1 MQILGQF
8 ILLVIVCS
16 VLELHKRVLQVFLG
30 AFVMDCASCL
40 KFFTPGNEFFGCG
53 FLVFGRFSHV
63 FNVLGLFLMFGLGL
77 KFLQLGLT
85 NKGVL
90 QFLCDV
96 RGKTN
101 DLRGGICSK
110 HDLREAYDPKIRYCR
125 FGSLKL
131 LDDCQKLLEG
141 DIDGKAKY
149 VVEEDSDDK
158 ETECCP
164 EDEEFDVMALRKLV
178 KIERIRTK
186 AACQEL
192 EKERIAAASAADEA
206 MAMILRLQSEKSST
220 EIDANQYKRMAEQ
233 KQEYD
238 QQVIESLQWIVM
250 KHESERSLLENQLQ
264 LCKQKLKLYMKD
276 DELDQFEVDAGFS
289 ILHATQEDGMN
300 EESVSS
306 HETETLEL

>member
-16 VLELHKRVLQVFLG
+16 VLELHRILQVFLG
-30 AFVMDCASCL
+30 AFMMDCASCL
-40 KFFTPGNEFFGCG
+40 KFLTQGNEFFGCG
-53 FLVFGRFSHV
+53 FFVFGRFSHV
-63 FNVLGLFLMFGLGL
+63 FNVLGLFLVFGLGL
-77 KFLQLGLT
+77 KFLQFGLT
-85 NKGVL
+85 NIGIM

-96 RGKTN
+96 REKSN
-101 DLRGGICSK
+101 YLRGRICLK
-110 HDLREAYDPKIRYCR
+110 HDLDEVYDPKIRSCLS
-125 FGSLKL
+125 GSLKP
-131 LDDCQKLLEG
+131 LENCK
-141 DIDGKAKY
+141 DFVKEDTDGKAKY

-158 ETECCP
+158 EKECCP

-178 KIERIRTK
+178 KLERRRAK

-206 MAMILRLQSEKSST
+206 MAMILRLQNEKSSM
-220 EIDANQYKRMAEQ
+220 EIDANQYKRMAGQ

-264 LCKQKLKLYMKD
+264 LCKQQLKHYVKD
-276 DELDQFEVDAGFS
+276 DELGQFEVDVGFS
-289 ILHATQEDGMN
+289 FLHATQEDGMEN
-300 EESVSS
+300 ESVSS
-306 HETETLEL
+306 HETETLVL